1 MHRVSFI
8 HNLAQAHRHADDYR
22 PDESQENL
30 IHIISKLKKQG
41 RLVEQRLPML
51 SYKTDDELS
60 QIKRFIL
67 VYYHPA
73 LHKVEIDTLQ
83 A

>member
-1 MHRVSFI
+1 
-8 HNLAQAHRHADDYR
+8 
-22 PDESQENL
+22 
-30 IHIISKLKKQG
+30 
-41 RLVEQRLPML
+41 ML

>member
-1 MHRVSFI
+1 
-8 HNLAQAHRHADDYR
+8 
-22 PDESQENL
+22 
-30 IHIISKLKKQG
+30 
-41 RLVEQRLPML
+41 ML
-51 SYKTDDELS
+51 SYKIDDELS

-73 LHKVEIDTLQ
+73 LHQVEIDTLQ